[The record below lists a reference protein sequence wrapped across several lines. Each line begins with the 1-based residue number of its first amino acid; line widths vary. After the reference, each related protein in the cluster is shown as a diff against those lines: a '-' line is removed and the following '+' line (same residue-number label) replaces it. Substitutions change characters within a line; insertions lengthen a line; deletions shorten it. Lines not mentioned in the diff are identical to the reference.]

1 MKTLIGITSFGGLPF
16 LELAICSLQETV
28 TEPNVDILVVVGKP
42 DDSEMRRWLEER
54 SIRYIQNPA
63 NNGFP
68 SSVNDCYDAAF
79 VDGDYSNLIIQGN
92 DVVAMP
98 GAIDTMIQR
107 AASEPEF
114 DIFCA
119 SEFNSRF
126 LFDNYPEARK
136 YFHGENLF
144 FNDFTVR
151 PWELHKD
158 FRENTIQPDTLKDVR
173 NLTLF
178 KRRCFEAVGYA
189 DVNFWPNGYWED
201 NDYARRCH
209 LLGMRAAGLPSA
221 SFFHFWSRTIH
232 QNESRDHGKYYTRNQ
247 DWYERKWGTR
257 TWGEEKF
264 ATPFET
270 GPIDIPDRDGEEK
283 MISYWRDL

>member
-16 LELAICSLQETV
+16 LELALRSLQETITV
-28 TEPNVDILVVVGKP
+28 PDVDILVVVAKP
-42 DDSEMRRWLEER
+42 GDTEMEEFCKVR
-54 SIRYIQNPA
+54 GFRTIVHHENQ
-63 NNGFP
+63 GFP
-68 SSVNDCYDAAF
+68 ASCNDIYDAAF
-79 VDGDYSNLIIQGN
+79 VDGSYDNVIFQGN

-98 GAIDTMIQR
+98 EAIDTMVHR
-107 AASEPEF
+107 AASEPDF

-126 LFDNYPEARK
+126 LFDNYPEARQ
-136 YFHGENLF
+136 YFHGENLVF
-144 FNDFTVR
+144 TDFSAR

-178 KRRCFEAVGYA
+178 KRRCFEVVGYA

-221 SFFHFWSRTIH
+221 CFFHFWSRTIH
-232 QNESRDHGKYYTRNQ
+232 QNEGRDHGKFYTRNQ
-247 DWYERKWGTR
+247 DWYEVKWGTR

-270 GPIDIPDRDGEEK
+270 GPIDIPSRDGEEK
-283 MISYWRDL
+283 IIERWRNL